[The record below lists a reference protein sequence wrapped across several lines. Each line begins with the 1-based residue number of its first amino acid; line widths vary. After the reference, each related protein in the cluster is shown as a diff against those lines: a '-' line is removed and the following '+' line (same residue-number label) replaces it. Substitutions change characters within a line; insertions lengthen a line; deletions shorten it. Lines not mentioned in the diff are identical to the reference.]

1 MTNRT
6 WTGVAILLAAM
17 GISLTTSGQT
27 EPAGTGA
34 EQDQEAF
41 PDQQNQS
48 DSFQVQDQL
57 MSWDSVLNRED
68 AVRVFID
75 CARCDINYIRQ
86 EIPYVNYVRDVKEAQ
101 VYILETSEV
110 TGSGGR
116 KYTFAFVGQQD
127 FDGINDTLV
136 YASRPDD
143 SRDIT
148 RIWRT
153 QMMKMG
159 LMPYVARTPLYD
171 EVIISPT
178 EAMVAE
184 EVIDRWNNWVFEL
197 EAEPNFEGEESYKEL
212 ELRSSVSATKITH
225 DWKLEIDFDH
235 RFTRTKYTYDDTLY
249 TNVKSYQGL
258 DVLAVK
264 SLGEHWS
271 AGVRTNGVSSTFNN
285 IRLGLDFLPSVEYNI
300 FPYSRST
307 HRQFRILYGIGGS
320 YNQYN
325 DTTIYGQI
333 QEMLYLHQLQLAY
346 EVQEKWGSINIS
358 LEGSNY
364 LHDFS
369 KNRLMLSGF
378 VTIRLFKGLSL
389 RLRGRAARINDQ
401 LSLAQGDLTEADILL
416 QLQEL
421 ETSYNVDGEIGITY
435 TFGSIYNNIVNP
447 RFGEGRRFF

>member
-1 MTNRT
+1 MDRN
-6 WTGVAILLAAM
+6 
-17 GISLTTSGQT
+17 
-27 EPAGTGA
+27 
-34 EQDQEAF
+34 QEAF
-41 PDQQNQS
+41 PDPQKDT
-48 DSFQVQDQL
+48 DSFP
-57 MSWDSVLNRED
+57 NRED

-101 VYILETSEV
+101 VYILETSET

-116 KYTFAFVGQQD
+116 KYTFVFVGQGD
-127 FDGINDTLV
+127 FASISDTLV

-184 EVIDRWNNWVFEL
+184 EVKDRWNNWVFEL

-235 RFTRTKYTYDDTLY
+235 RFTRTKYIYEDTLY
-249 TNVKSYQGL
+249 TNVKSFQGL

-271 AGVRTNGVSSTFNN
+271 AGLRTNGFSSTFNN
-285 IRLGLDFLPSVEYNI
+285 IRFGFDFLPSLEYNI
-300 FPYSRST
+300 FPYSKST

-325 DTTIYGQI
+325 DTTIYGEI
-333 QEMLYLHQLQLAY
+333 QEMLYLQQLQLAY

-421 ETSYNVDGEIGITY
+421 QTSYNVDGEIGITY
-435 TFGSIYNNIVNP
+435 TFGSIFNNIVNP
-447 RFGEGRRFF
+447 RFGDGRRFF